1 MKTNKIAI
9 CALALSIIALC
20 LTLFRVTP
28 LEFSNDIYLGLLAT
42 FIGIAVTM
50 LIGYQIFNMFEM
62 KKEVSEQ
69 RKLANDLKQMSEDLN
84 KTIEKQKNEMQ
95 EGFDIIST
103 LVNYQENGWTSS
115 IQAFGSLHRA
125 LVASLKTER
134 TEYGWIFN
142 LLRKYIA
149 DINWQNFV
157 GGFAL
162 LKDGRAICNTPDS
175 PHYQKELKD
184 IAKEYTDIV
193 DADEV
198 IIRADENFCRI
209 QMEYDR
215 VMRLFRKRINEV
227 LKDPN
232 KNLTPEDKFAITN
245 PY

>member
-1 MKTNKIAI
+1 MKTNKTAI
-9 CALALSIIALC
+9 CGLALSIIAIC

-50 LIGYQIFNMFEM
+50 LIGYQIFNMFEI

-95 EGFDIIST
+95 EGFEIIST
-103 LVNYQENGWTSS
+103 LINYQANGRRSS
-115 IQAFGSLHRA
+115 IQAFGSLHRV
-125 LVASLKTER
+125 LVSSLKIER
-134 TEYGWIFN
+134 TEYEWIFN

-157 GGFAL
+157 SGFSL
-162 LKDGRAICNTPDS
+162 DKDGRAICNTPDS
-175 PHYQKELKD
+175 SDYQRELKD
-184 IAKEYTDIV
+184 IVQEYTDIV

-215 VMRLFRKRINEV
+215 VMRLYRKRINEV
-227 LKDPN
+227 VKDPC
-232 KNLTPEDKFAITN
+232 KNLTPEEKFAITN
-245 PY
+245 PH

>member
-1 MKTNKIAI
+1 MKINKTAI
-9 CALALSIIALC
+9 CSLVLSIITIC

-50 LIGYQIFNMFEM
+50 LIGYQIFNTVEM
-62 KKEVSEQ
+62 KKEVTEQ
-69 RKLANDLKQMSEDLN
+69 RKLANDLKQISADLN
-84 KTIEKQKNEMQ
+84 RTIEKQKNEMQ

-103 LVNYQENGWTSS
+103 LVNYQEKGWTSS

-125 LVASLKTER
+125 LVFSLKTGR
-134 TEYGWIFN
+134 TEYEWIFS
-142 LLRKYIA
+142 LLRKYIT

-157 GGFAL
+157 GGFVL
-162 LKDGRAICNTPDS
+162 LKDGKAICNTPDS
-175 PHYQKELKD
+175 PYYQKELKD
-184 IAKEYTDIV
+184 IAKEYTDVV

-198 IIRADENFCRI
+198 LIRNNDNFCRI

-215 VMRLFRKRINEV
+215 VMRLFRKRIDET

-232 KNLTPEDKFAITN
+232 KYLTPEEKFAITN
-245 PY
+245 PH